1 MLRSKIS
8 ELEAFECVLEC
19 AAAILTSHVSCQH
32 VFVARPHMSHEELE
46 VPFHF
51 APLFFLPFEPVY
63 DGIQRN

>member
-19 AAAILTSHVSCQH
+19 AAAILTSRAACQH

-46 VPFHF
+46 VPFSLRTSVF
-51 APLFFLPFEPVY
+51 APFEPVY
-63 DGIQRN
+63 DGIERN